1 MEPRGDFTNAK
12 ESKSQDE
19 LTEINPE
26 AKKAENL
33 HRYTVKY
40 MHISSTE
47 RTD

>member
-1 MEPRGDFTNAK
+1 MESRGDFTNAK
-12 ESKSQDE
+12 ESRSQDE
-19 LTEINPE
+19 LTGINPE
-26 AKKAENL
+26 AKKAVNL